1 MFYLFSLLAVPSVLR
16 AVFDGTQ
23 KAMTGDPRY
32 NTQDFNSMMLSMMN
46 IDKDLVESQENGWK
60 EVIDYQ
66 HSRVDPWGKN
76 PSDYSER
83 NRTAFSMG
91 TQSMMIIEPCNFAS
105 NWGYYHLMMSSSSL
119 PWMKEDTKKALGQA
133 SAGLALSSAFF
144 HGSHTKLGQNL
155 DNHMIKILSFILHQA
170 YIDLLEL
177 PPSEVSIF
185 MDLKMTGRRP
195 LTGVQ
200 MAKFMTE
207 LFRTKPSSRWAA
219 EINSLDVP
227 DYELSF
233 STLVF
238 TLLTHL
244 GKTGSTVDRGGKKLM
259 ELLKVPEKDIK
270 FITTR
275 FVPRL
280 RVAMSK
286 KKSTFTQRP
295 DVYNSITTGF
305 RLLMAFPFQEQLTS
319 MSLNILKA
327 FILTVLPL
335 DDVNTIL
342 SSRSTLPLIGPLKSG
357 GKVSCKSIM
366 KRSLAMEE
374 EFPGASS
381 CKQRQSH
388 SIWHLQSAKGL
399 LDLFQFIDEIIGKQ
413 VADLTEI
420 PENITEVKIK

>member
-1 MFYLFSLLAVPSVLR
+1 
-16 AVFDGTQ
+16 
-23 KAMTGDPRY
+23 
-32 NTQDFNSMMLSMMN
+32 
-46 IDKDLVESQENGWK
+46 
-60 EVIDYQ
+60 
-66 HSRVDPWGKN
+66 
-76 PSDYSER
+76 
-83 NRTAFSMG
+83 
-91 TQSMMIIEPCNFAS
+91 MMIIEPCNFAS

-119 PWMKEDTKKALGQA
+119 SWMKEDTKKALGQA

-144 HGSHTKLGQNL
+144 HGSHTKLGQIL
-155 DNHMIKILSFILHQA
+155 DNHMIKVLSFILHQA

-185 MDLKMTGRRP
+185 MDLKVTGRRP
-195 LTGVQ
+195 LTGIQ

-207 LFRTKPSSRWAA
+207 LFRTKPSTRWVA

-233 STLVF
+233 SSLVF

-244 GKTGSTVDRGGKKLM
+244 GKTGSIVDTGGKELM
-259 ELLKVPEKDIK
+259 ELLRVPEKDIK
-270 FITTR
+270 FVTTK
-275 FVPRL
+275 FVPKL

-286 KKSTFTQRP
+286 KNTTFTQRP

-305 RLLMAFPFQEQLTS
+305 RLMMAFPFQEQLTS
-319 MSLNILKA
+319 KRLNILRA
-327 FILTVLPL
+327 SILTVFPL
-335 DDVNTIL
+335 DVVNTMI
-342 SSRSTLPLIGPLKSG
+342 SSRSTLPLIGPIKSG
-357 GKVSCKSIM
+357 GKVSCKSVM

-420 PENITEVKIK
+420 PENITEDSDDDK